1 MYMLSYDD
9 LAAREKLW
17 RAFGSDPEW
26 KRISTPPEMGDA
38 EIVSNITNVILQ
50 PLTFSAIR

>member
-1 MYMLSYDD
+1 MLSYND
-9 LAAREKLW
+9 LAARENLW

-26 KRISTPPEMGDA
+26 KRISAPTEMRDA

-50 PLTFSAIR
+50 PLPFSAIR